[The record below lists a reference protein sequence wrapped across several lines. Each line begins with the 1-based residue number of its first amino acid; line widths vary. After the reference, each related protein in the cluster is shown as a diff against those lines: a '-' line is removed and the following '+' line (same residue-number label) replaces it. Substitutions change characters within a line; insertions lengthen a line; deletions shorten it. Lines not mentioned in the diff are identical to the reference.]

1 MILCVHQK
9 DKQIIIPGEAAIN
22 SKVDGKG
29 QNDTKGRNEDHY
41 IGHVIV
47 KEIMETEKT
56 LNNFQLIL

>member
-22 SKVDGKG
+22 SKVDGIG
-29 QNDTKGRNEDHY
+29 QNNTKGRDEDHY

-56 LNNFQLIL
+56 F